1 MESAIN
7 HSAFFEAT
15 AGQWEYLLRLL
26 LGIICGAAIGIERSH
41 RQKEAGIRT
50 HIIVT
55 VGAVLMMLV
64 SKYGFFDVVKFDSI
78 NVDASRIAANI
89 ITGISFL
96 GAGVIFLKGG
106 AIKGLTTSAGLWTSS
121 GIGLAI
127 GAGMYTVGIFST
139 VLVLCVQYLL
149 HRFNFSSENISS
161 NEITVVCNNDEE
173 TVGMIKNL
181 FISRDILVQEF
192 SVKKNTDNT
201 VTMLLTVKMSEN
213 TALDELMVL
222 ATGMEEIKELTVT
235 T

>member
-1 MESAIN
+1 MNISELWN
-7 HSAFFEAT
+7 AT

-26 LGIICGAAIGIERSH
+26 LAVVCGGAIGIERSH
-41 RQKEAGIRT
+41 RQKEAGTRT

-64 SKYGFFDVVKFDSI
+64 SKYGFFDVVKYDSI

-89 ITGISFL
+89 ITGISFI

-106 AIKGLTTSAGLWTSS
+106 SVKGLTTSAGLWTSS

-139 VLVLCVQYLL
+139 VLVLTVQYLL
-149 HRFNFSSENISS
+149 HRFNLSSESISS
-161 NEITVVCNNDEE
+161 NEITVVCSNDSS
-173 TVGMIKNL
+173 TVEKVKDL
-181 FISRDILVQEF
+181 FIARNILVQEF
-192 SVKKNTDNT
+192 KLKKNVDST
-201 VTMLLTVKMSEN
+201 VTMVLTVKMSEN
-213 TALDELMVL
+213 TALDELMLL
-222 ATGMEEIKELTVT
+222 ANEMPEIKELSVT